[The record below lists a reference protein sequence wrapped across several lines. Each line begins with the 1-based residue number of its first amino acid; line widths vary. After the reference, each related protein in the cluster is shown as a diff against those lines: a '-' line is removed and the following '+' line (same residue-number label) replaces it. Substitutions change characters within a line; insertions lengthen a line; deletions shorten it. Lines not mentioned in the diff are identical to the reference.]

1 MNKEI
6 QELKKYIGEKQS
18 CIVCQEDKFTKYAEE
33 DYFQALKCDKC
44 GMISVNPHYTEEGL
58 DKFYSSYYKNRSI
71 DNELSELRRVMY
83 AEDRDWIHKF
93 TKKGKVLDV
102 GCSDGNFLDFFDE
115 KLWDRHGIDLTSDAL
130 TIAKEK
136 GVVTHQGKIWE
147 TDVGD
152 GYDLVMMR
160 GVIEHFRD
168 PIVALKKCSEILKPG
183 GILFITATPSGNS
196 FAFNVYR
203 HKWRL
208 FTPYEHIHFF
218 TVDLLSKVLND
229 MNMELLARHYQY
241 EETPYANYEND
252 FNKIIRDI
260 EKIKLEGG
268 LNNVELSAPFPGSM
282 LTAAWTKNTEIEY

>member
-1 MNKEI
+1 
-6 QELKKYIGEKQS
+6 
-18 CIVCQEDKFTKYAEE
+18 
-33 DYFQALKCDKC
+33 
-44 GMISVNPHYTEEGL
+44 
-58 DKFYSSYYKNRSI
+58 
-71 DNELSELRRVMY
+71 
-83 AEDRDWIHKF
+83 
-93 TKKGKVLDV
+93 
-102 GCSDGNFLDFFDE
+102 
-115 KLWDRHGIDLTSDAL
+115 
-130 TIAKEK
+130 
-136 GVVTHQGKIWE
+136 
-147 TDVGD
+147 
-152 GYDLVMMR
+152 
-160 GVIEHFRD
+160 
-168 PIVALKKCSEILKPG
+168 LKKCSEILKPG